1 MITMTKQEF
10 LAELRRG
17 LSGLPQNDIE
27 ERLNFYSEMIDDR
40 MEEGLSE
47 QEAVD
52 GIGSVDSVVSQILGD
67 IPLSKLVKEKITPK
81 KQLKAWMIVL
91 IILGAPI
98 WFSLAVAAV
107 SVAFA
112 LYFSLWSIIVSLWAV
127 FASLVICVPG
137 GIAAGLVAFVSGG
150 GLAGIALMGAGL
162 VCAGLSVFAFFGCK
176 ALTKGTIAL
185 TKKVAVAVKRAFIK
199 NK

>member
-1 MITMTKQEF
+1 MTKQEF

-67 IPLSKLVKEKITPK
+67 IPLSRLVKEKITPK

-98 WFSLAVAAV
+98 WFSLAVAAI

-112 LYFSLWSIIVSLWAV
+112 LYFSLWSIIISLWAV
-127 FASLVICVPG
+127 FASLAISVPG
-137 GIAAGLVAFVSGG
+137 SIAAGIVAFSSGS
-150 GLAGIALMGAGL
+150 GLAGIAMMGAGL

-176 ALTKGTIAL
+176 ALTKGTVLL
-185 TKKVAVAVKRAFIK
+185 TKKAAVAVKRAFIK

>member
-67 IPLSKLVKEKITPK
+67 IPLSRLVKEKITPK

-98 WFSLAVAAV
+98 WFSLAVAAI

-112 LYFSLWSIIVSLWAV
+112 LYFSLWSIIISLWAV
-127 FASLVICVPG
+127 FASLAISVPG
-137 GIAAGLVAFVSGG
+137 SIAAGIVAFSSGS
-150 GLAGIALMGAGL
+150 GLAGIAMMGAGL

-176 ALTKGTIAL
+176 ALTKGTVLL
-185 TKKVAVAVKRAFIK
+185 TKKAAVAVKRAFIK

>member
-1 MITMTKQEF
+1 MTKQEF

-52 GIGSVDSVVSQILGD
+52 GIGSVDSIVSQILGD

-112 LYFSLWSIIVSLWAV
+112 LYFSLWSMIVSLWAV
-127 FASLVICVPG
+127 FASLVICVP
-137 GIAAGLVAFVSGG
+137 GLVAFVSGG

>member
-1 MITMTKQEF
+1 MTKQEF

-112 LYFSLWSIIVSLWAV
+112 LYFSLCAIIVSLWAV

>member
-1 MITMTKQEF
+1 MTKQEF

-137 GIAAGLVAFVSGG
+137 GIAAFVSGG

>member
-1 MITMTKQEF
+1 MTKQEF

-67 IPLSKLVKEKITPK
+67 IPFSKLVKEKITPK

-112 LYFSLWSIIVSLWAV
+112 LYFSLWSIIISLWAV
-127 FASLVICVPG
+127 FASLAISVPG
-137 GIAAGLVAFVSGG
+137 SIAAGIVAFSSGS
-150 GLAGIALMGAGL
+150 GLAGIAMMGAGL

-176 ALTKGTIAL
+176 ALTKGTVLL
-185 TKKVAVAVKRAFIK
+185 TKKAAVAVKRAFIK

>member
-1 MITMTKQEF
+1 MTKQEF

-137 GIAAGLVAFVSGG
+137 GIAAGLAAFVSGG

-162 VCAGLSVFAFFGCK
+162 VCVGLSVFAFFGCK

>member
-1 MITMTKQEF
+1 MTKQEF

-137 GIAAGLVAFVSGG
+137 GIATGLVAFVSGG

>member
-1 MITMTKQEF
+1 MTKQEF

-81 KQLKAWMIVL
+81 KQLKAWIIVL

-112 LYFSLWSIIVSLWAV
+112 LYFSLWSIIVSLWAA

-150 GLAGIALMGAGL
+150 GLAGIAMMGAGL
-162 VCAGLSVFAFFGCK
+162 FCAGLSVFAFFGCK

>member
-1 MITMTKQEF
+1 MTKQEF

-107 SVAFA
+107 SGAFA

>member
-1 MITMTKQEF
+1 MTKQEF

-185 TKKVAVAVKRAFIK
+185 TKMVAVAVKRAFIK

>member
-1 MITMTKQEF
+1 MTKQEF
-10 LAELRRG
+10 MAELRRG
-17 LSGLPQNDIE
+17 LSGLPQDDIE

-47 QEAVD
+47 EEAVG

-98 WFSLAVAAV
+98 WFSLAVAAI
-107 SVAFA
+107 SVTLA
-112 LYFSLWSIIVSLWAV
+112 LCFSLWAV
-127 FASLVICVPG
+127 IFSFWVVFASLAISVPCS
-137 GIAAGLVAFVSGG
+137 IATGFAAFFSGS
-150 GLAGIALMGAGL
+150 GLAGIAMMGAGL
-162 VCAGLSVFAFFGCK
+162 VCAGLSVFAFFGCR
-176 ALTKGTIAL
+176 AVTKGTIAL
-185 TKKVAVAVKRAFIK
+185 TKKVAVAVKKAFIK

>member
-1 MITMTKQEF
+1 MTKQEF

-112 LYFSLWSIIVSLWAV
+112 LYFSLWSIIISLWAV
-127 FASLVICVPG
+127 FASLVISVPG
-137 GIAAGLVAFVSGG
+137 SIAAGIVAFASGG
-150 GLAGIALMGAGL
+150 GLAGIAMMGAGL
-162 VCAGLSVFAFFGCK
+162 FCAGLSVFAFFGCK
-176 ALTKGTIAL
+176 ALTQGTVFL
-185 TKKVAVAVKRAFIK
+185 TKKAAVAVKRAFIK

>member
-1 MITMTKQEF
+1 MTKQEF

-107 SVAFA
+107 LVAFA